1 MKLIAKYLDIAIKFE
16 RLAAQE
22 TPSKL
27 RTSFEKQ
34 AAAYRKLAAKRAR
47 KLGVAE
53 PPSQAGQVAL
63 YLADLNRAAAQ
74 AKVLG
79 VEAISLARSFFGS
92 D

>member
-1 MKLIAKYLDIAIKFE
+1 MKLIGKYLDIAIKFE

-47 KLGVAE
+47 KLGVPE
-53 PPSQAGQVAL
+53 PPSQTGQVAL

-74 AKVLG
+74 AEGQG
-79 VEAISLARSFFGS
+79 VASLAQSFFRS